1 MRTLGFPYPSNP
13 ATFVVIV
20 TLAHDVLGQKLYQ
33 RSVPNVQSFHFAKI
47 QQLFLTLGSPGI
59 ILSKAAFTLD
69 ARERCPSTV
78 LSGR

>member
-1 MRTLGFPYPSNP
+1 MRTLAFPCPSNP
-13 ATFVVIV
+13 ANFVVIV
-20 TLAHDVLGQKLYQ
+20 TLAHDALGQKLYQ
-33 RSVPNVQSFHFAKI
+33 KSSPNVQSFRFAKI
-47 QQLFLTLGSPGI
+47 QQLFLTLGSSGI

>member
-1 MRTLGFPYPSNP
+1 MCTLGFPYPSNP
-13 ATFVVIV
+13 ASFVVIV

-33 RSVPNVQSFHFAKI
+33 RIAPNVQSFRFAKI
-47 QQLFLTLGSPGI
+47 QQLFLTRGSSGI

-78 LSGR
+78 LSGG